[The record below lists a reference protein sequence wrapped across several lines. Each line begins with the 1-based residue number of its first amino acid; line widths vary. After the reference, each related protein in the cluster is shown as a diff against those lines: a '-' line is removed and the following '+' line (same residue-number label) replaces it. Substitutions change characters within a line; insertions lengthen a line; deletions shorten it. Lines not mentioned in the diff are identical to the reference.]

1 MKKKVVLGGRSGR
14 MKLYLVRHG
23 ETDWNK
29 VKKIQGQVDI
39 PLNQFGKHLAEE
51 TAEGLHDIPFDL
63 CISSPL
69 SRAYDWKAGMFRSSR
84 MPELGKWHSVNMRE
98 NAAQEIIGNFRK
110 IFRNF
115 SMIRWDSDREKVANH
130 LRM

>member
-1 MKKKVVLGGRSGR
+1 

-39 PLNQFGKHLAEE
+39 PLKSVWQSIWQKE

-63 CISSPL
+63 CIS
-69 SRAYDWKAGMFRSSR
+69 K
-84 MPELGKWHSVNMRE
+84 SVVE
-98 NAAQEIIGNFRK
+98 SI
-110 IFRNF
+110 
-115 SMIRWDSDREKVANH
+115 
-130 LRM
+130 